1 MNLVLI
7 GYRGT
12 GKSVVGK
19 ILADRLNMK
28 VVNMDAEIVKLMGLS
43 IPEIVEKY
51 GWDKFRDAESEVAE
65 KVSKLD
71 NVVVDTGG
79 GVIERPENIGSLK
92 ANGLVFWLSAS
103 VDVIVNRIKSATDRP
118 ALTAGKTFTEE
129 ISEVLQKRIPK
140 YQKSALYKIET
151 DHKTPLQTAKEIIKS
166 LNVHQRRTCTRSG

>member
-71 NVVVDTGG
+71 NMVVDTGG
-79 GVIERPENIGSLK
+79 GVIERPENINFLK
-92 ANGLVFWLSAS
+92 ANGFVFWLSAS

-151 DHKTPLQTAKEIIKS
+151 DHKTPLQAAKEIIKS